1 MKKQSLLI
9 YNFEP
14 LFQILNEV
22 KINLNFEIINLI
34 KEKFKIINSQNF
46 GDFIILTKNNLNIKN
61 QLLLENFPYKL
72 NQLIRN

>member
-22 KINLNFEIINLI
+22 KINLNFEIINLT
-34 KEKFKIINSQNF
+34 KEKFKIINNWIGCKRYIF
-46 GDFIILTKNNLNIKN
+46 NGIC
-61 QLLLENFPYKL
+61 
-72 NQLIRN
+72 